1 MHNLLYYWLFSL
13 CSFWDCLPDSQIST
27 FTNQD
32 VNVFPKGLLLKTLV
46 SCKAQLQISPTLG
59 NTTQPN
65 PHTGHHLY
73 LTTHLGMFQHCI
85 DQLMEYTQ
93 SCPPKKCEGE
103 VMRLSRMKHQSGTHV
118 SFYHV
123 SRSSRKTQ
131 SWCWLTF
138 KRHANCCNI
147 IIYLW
152 DGRIRQVIKLISNA
166 SSGYCCTCSE
176 TW

>member
-13 CSFWDCLPDSQIST
+13 CSFWDCPPGSQIST

-32 VNVFPKGLLLKTLV
+32 VNVFPRGLLLKTLV
-46 SCKAQLQISPTLG
+46 SCKAELQISPTLE

-65 PHTGHHLY
+65 PHTGH
-73 LTTHLGMFQHCI
+73 
-85 DQLMEYTQ
+85 Q

-123 SRSSRKTQ
+123 SRSSKKTQ
-131 SWCWLTF
+131 SWCWLAL
-138 KRHANCCNI
+138 KIHANCCNI

-166 SSGYCCTCSE
+166 SSGYCCTDGCIMHWVHTSIYKF
-176 TW
+176 T